1 MVSGKVEAGPG
12 PVEGQRRVL
21 EASLTEHVVVGS
33 RKGFSGVLGNI
44 GKVLPEE
51 WALFLASRIFF
62 HILRLLCPHAC
73 VLLEFPPCLLA
84 MTLACKSVFR
94 SHFLKMHV
102 IKNSLV
108 KGLVSG
114 KN

>member
-1 MVSGKVEAGPG
+1 MVSDKVEAGPG

-21 EASLTEHVVVGS
+21 EASLSEHVVVGS

-73 VLLEFPPCLLA
+73 VLLESFHLSAGHDASLQVCVPKSLSED
-84 MTLACKSVFR
+84 ACDQK
-94 SHFLKMHV
+94 
-102 IKNSLV
+102 IP
-108 KGLVSG
+108 
-114 KN
+114 